1 MIKRF
6 LSLVLMLAWASPA
19 LAYPPCKP
27 PTAQTLLEIWDLSGE
42 QPNVAPWFLT
52 SYTMSG
58 DQNIINELRAG
69 KCKDRM
75 PVWTSNVSNGVNG
88 LNPGLSS
95 INGFGA
101 LSLPELPTIAID
113 HLNLRYRL
121 DFKIDNAPL
130 LNDGDWMDV
139 AQLDFAPDRGL
150 TSAGWPVSSVYRV
163 RKIQR
168 GIKTYV
174 QVIEARAVN
183 DGDNTSKP
191 PPVVSVVAEIALTG
205 ANGKTPVALR
215 WTQHAQAPLD
225 AEPTVP
231 TAPVYYVDSTMEV
244 LGSQSGSTVDVVI
257 YSTALPR
264 QWADTLSMGLL
275 DYNVPDASA
284 YSSNFRVVNSDVVL
298 DAQTF

>member
-6 LSLVLMLAWASPA
+6 LPLVLMLAWASPA

-27 PTAQTLLEIWDLSGE
+27 PTTQTLLEIWDLSGA

-58 DQNIINELRAG
+58 NQNIINELRAG

-75 PVWTSNVSNGVNG
+75 PVWTSNVSNGVIG
-88 LNPGLSS
+88 FNPGLSS

-130 LNDGDWMDV
+130 LNTGDWMDV
-139 AQLDFAPDRGL
+139 VQLDFAHDRGL
-150 TSAGWPVSSVYRV
+150 TSEGWPESSVYRV
-163 RKIQR
+163 RKIRR
-168 GIKTYV
+168 GINTYV

-183 DGDNTSKP
+183 DGDSTSKP
-191 PPVVSVVAEIALTG
+191 PPVVSVIAEIPLTG
-205 ANGKTPVALR
+205 ANGKTAIALR
-215 WTQHAQAPLD
+215 WTQQAQPESDVNAAAPMNN
-225 AEPTVP
+225 VN
-231 TAPVYYVDSTMEV
+231 SIMEV
-244 LGSQSGSTVDVVI
+244 LWLGQQTVGPANTVL
-257 YSTALPR
+257 YSTMLPR
-264 QWADTLSMGLL
+264 QWADSLLSGLL

-284 YSSNFRVVNSDVVL
+284 YSSNFRVVNNDVVL